1 MITRRTFLKSTAA
14 GLVASSIPAYALAP
28 LTIGIGT
35 FSYHALSF
43 DDMMAQL
50 EILLP
55 TNGLHNQQVEM
66 SRGEYMVMSH
76 PSDELFRTAKAK
88 LDKAGIKCVSYYAAT
103 LKNEQEVAQ
112 AVGFAKLLGAHNIT
126 GDATGSDLLK
136 HIDRSVTEAGLTF
149 SIHNHFFPGVKFP
162 YESPEDVLK
171 ALAGLSA
178 NCGATA
184 DTGHFA
190 ACGYDPV
197 DAVRKLAPRLNLVHL
212 KDVKAVGHG
221 DNVLLGSGIAKI
233 PEVEAEL
240 HRQNFRR
247 LVAIEYEKEG
257 DDDVRD
263 DMRTNVA
270 FAWQYGFSGA

>member
-1 MITRRTFLKSTAA
+1 MITRRTFVKSTAVCLA
-14 GLVASSIPAYALAP
+14 ANTLPVYALAP

-43 DDMMAQL
+43 DDMIAQL

-55 TNGLHNQQVEM
+55 TNGLHNQQIEM
-66 SRGEYMVMSH
+66 SRGEFMVMSH
-76 PSDELFRTAKAK
+76 PSDELVRTSREK
-88 LDKAGIKCVSYYAAT
+88 LDKAGIRCVSYYAAT
-103 LKNEQEVAQ
+103 LKNDQDVAS
-112 AVGFAKLLGAHNIT
+112 AVRIAQLLGAHNIT
-126 GDATGSDLLK
+126 GDATGTDLLK
-136 HIDRSVTEAGLTF
+136 HIDRSVTAAGLTF
-149 SIHNHFFPGVKFP
+149 SIHNHFFPGVKFA
-162 YESPEDVLK
+162 YESPEDVLN

-212 KDVKAVGHG
+212 KDVKAVGSG
-221 DNVLLGSGIAKI
+221 ENVLLGSGIAKI

-240 HRQNFRR
+240 HRQNFRH

-270 FAWQYGFSGA
+270 FAWKYGFSGA

>member
-1 MITRRTFLKSTAA
+1 
-14 GLVASSIPAYALAP
+14 
-28 LTIGIGT
+28 
-35 FSYHALSF
+35 
-43 DDMMAQL
+43 
-50 EILLP
+50 
-55 TNGLHNQQVEM
+55 M
-66 SRGEYMVMSH
+66 SRGEFMVMSH
-76 PSDELFRTAKAK
+76 PSDELVRTSREK
-88 LDKAGIKCVSYYAAT
+88 LDKARIRCVSYYAAT
-103 LKNEQEVAQ
+103 LKNEQDVAS
-112 AVGFAKLLGAHNIT
+112 AVHIAQLLGAHNIT

-162 YESPEDVLK
+162 YESPEDVLT
-171 ALAGLSA
+171 ALAPLSA

-212 KDVKAVGHG
+212 KDVKAVHSGE
-221 DNVLLGSGIAKI
+221 NVLLGSGIAKI

>member
-14 GLVASSIPAYALAP
+14 GLVASSLPAYALAP

-55 TNGLHNQQVEM
+55 TNGLHNQQIEM

-197 DAVRKLAPRLNLVHL
+197 DAIRKLAPRLNLVHL

>member
-14 GLVASSIPAYALAP
+14 GLVASSVPAYALAP

-55 TNGLHNQQVEM
+55 TNGLHNQQIEM

>member
-1 MITRRTFLKSTAA
+1 MITRRTFVKTTAVCLA
-14 GLVASSIPAYALAP
+14 ANTLPLYALAP

-43 DDMMAQL
+43 DDMIAQL

-55 TNGLHNQQVEM
+55 TNGLHNQQIEM
-66 SRGEYMVMSH
+66 SRGEFMVMSH
-76 PSDELFRTAKAK
+76 PSDELVRASREK
-88 LDKAGIKCVSYYAAT
+88 LDKAGIRCVSYYAAT
-103 LKNEQEVAQ
+103 LKNEQDVAS
-112 AVGFAKLLGAHNIT
+112 AVRIAQLLGAHNIT
-126 GDATGSDLLK
+126 GDATGNDLLK
-136 HIDRSVTEAGLTF
+136 HIDRRVTEAGLTF

-162 YESPEDVLK
+162 YESPEDVLT
-171 ALAGLSA
+171 ALAPLSA

-212 KDVKAVGHG
+212 KDVKAVRSGE
-221 DNVLLGSGIAKI
+221 NVLLGDGIAKI

-257 DDDVRD
+257 DDVRD

-270 FAWQYGFSGA
+270 FAWKYGFSGA

>member
-14 GLVASSIPAYALAP
+14 GLVASSIPAYASAP

-55 TNGLHNQQVEM
+55 TNGLHNQQIEM

-136 HIDRSVTEAGLTF
+136 HIDRSVTESGLTF
-149 SIHNHFFPGVKFP
+149 SIHNHYYPGVKFP
-162 YESPEDVLK
+162 YETPQEKLK

-190 ACGYDPV
+190 ACGFDPV

-270 FAWQYGFSGA
+270 FAWKYGFSGA

>member
-1 MITRRTFLKSTAA
+1 MITRRTFLKSAVA
-14 GLVASSIPAYALAP
+14 GLAASSIPAYALAP

-50 EILLP
+50 ETLLP
-55 TNGLHNQQVEM
+55 TNGLHNQQIEM

-76 PSDELFRTAKAK
+76 PSEELFRTAKTK

-112 AVGFAKLLGAHNIT
+112 AVAFAKLLGAHNIT
-126 GDATGSDLLK
+126 ADATGADLLK

-162 YESPEDVLK
+162 YESPEDVLN
-171 ALAGLSA
+171 ALSGLSA
-178 NCGATA
+178 SCGATA

-233 PEVEAEL
+233 SEVEAEL
-240 HRQNFRR
+240 HRQNFRH

>member
-1 MITRRTFLKSTAA
+1 MITRRTLLKSTAA
-14 GLVASSIPAYALAP
+14 GLVVNSIPAYALAP

-35 FSYHALSF
+35 ISYRALSF
-43 DDMMAQL
+43 DDMMSQL

-55 TNGLHNQQVEM
+55 TNGLHNQQIEM
-66 SRGEYMVMSH
+66 SRIEYMILSH

-162 YESPEDVLK
+162 YETPEDVLR
-171 ALAGLSA
+171 ALEDLSA

-190 ACGYDPV
+190 SCGYDPV

-221 DNVLLGSGIAKI
+221 DIVLLGSGIAKI

-240 HRQNFRR
+240 HRQNFRH
-247 LVAIEYEKEG
+247 LVAIEYEKE
-257 DDDVRD
+257 DADVRD

-270 FAWQYGFSGA
+270 FAWKYGFSGA